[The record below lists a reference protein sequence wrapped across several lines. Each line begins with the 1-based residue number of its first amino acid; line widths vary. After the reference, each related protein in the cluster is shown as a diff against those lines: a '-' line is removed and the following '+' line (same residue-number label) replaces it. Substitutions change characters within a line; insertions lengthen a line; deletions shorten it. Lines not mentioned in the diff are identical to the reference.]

1 MVHQPH
7 RFSRLKSLFTDFRKC
22 FRDADIVGIT
32 PVFAAGEPQIS
43 GFDSKT
49 LINSVTRSG
58 MQKVEYVE
66 NEASFSKFLR
76 NNCNKGDIFLTLGAG
91 SITSWVNNLPFLAN
105 NPGHE

>member
-1 MVHQPH
+1 MIPV
-7 RFSRLKSLFTDFRKC
+7 
-22 FRDADIVGIT
+22 IVGIT

>member
-49 LINSVTRSG
+49 LINSIIRRDL
-58 MQKVEYVE
+58 QKVEYVE
-66 NEASFSKFLR
+66 NEVSFSRFLK

-91 SITSWVNNLPFLAN
+91 SITSWVNNLSFLENKA
-105 NPGHE
+105 GHK